1 MASRETITR
10 TVRHIQP
17 IWSTSTAEARS
28 RVVKLYKTWY
38 RQIPT
43 IGKLLSNTS
52 ISSYFV
58 VVKLSYVPSVQNKNI
73 LTLTSIFLIEN
84 FCRKEF
90 AKLYCK
96 FHFILKFES
105 NFSKILFKWRTTI
118 YHTRQ
123 PNAVPN
129 CMTNL

>member
-10 TVRHIQP
+10 SVRHIQP

-73 LTLTSIFLIEN
+73 LTSIFCNKNL
-84 FCRKEF
+84 CRKEF

-96 FHFILKFES
+96 FHFILKFGS
-105 NFSKILFKWRTTI
+105 NFTEILF
-118 YHTRQ
+118 
-123 PNAVPN
+123 
-129 CMTNL
+129 

>member
-1 MASRETITR
+1 MSSRETIAR
-10 TVRHIQP
+10 SVRHIQP

-58 VVKLSYVPSVQNKNI
+58 VVILSYVPPVQNKNI
-73 LTLTSIFLIEN
+73 LTSIFLN
-84 FCRKEF
+84 KNVRRKEF
-90 AKLYCK
+90 AKLYFK

-105 NFSKILFKWRTTI
+105 NFTEILF
-118 YHTRQ
+118 
-123 PNAVPN
+123 
-129 CMTNL
+129 